1 MYHVSDVNLSFG
13 TLPNGR
19 LYADVTFQ
27 VHFHPEA
34 LMSNMPFGL
43 YMSIYSQPQDGFNG
57 FSGFGGF
64 NGGFNGG
71 NFNGQRPHGLVWA
84 GRESISANGFP
95 TLQFNR
101 RVMLNQFQGPWF
113 NFNTFLQQYAHTF
126 FTQIWLVPE
135 HVEQQGWNQVSSF
148 SRAFTPWMQ
157 QPWQMGLQEFL
168 YNQFAYGTQSNW
180 GYNQGFGNGFL
191 REYFAP
197 AHQSMFAHF
206 GHPAGFGYG
215 SFGNGFGYNGFGNGF
230 GYGFGNGY
238 GYNGFGNGFGYGF
251 GQQALSGAYGS
262 YGNYPS
268 SYHTNYGYHQ
278 SSPISQQ
285 YGQRWDNGFGYGNG
299 FGNSYGNT
307 WNNSWNNGF
316 GGQFPMQTG
325 YQNAFAPTYYNGF
338 QGVGGFNGGFNGG
351 FGNSGFSGGTQTHR
365 TETVTYN
372 TTQPSTHPGARP
384 ALAVSQ
390 VQY

>member
-19 LYADVTFQ
+19 LYADVAFQ
-27 VHFHPEA
+27 VHFHPEVI
-34 LMSNMPFGL
+34 LSNLPFGL

-57 FSGFGGF
+57 FSGF
-64 NGGFNGG
+64 NGGFSG
-71 NFNGQRPHGLVWA
+71 NFQGQRPQGLVWA

-113 NFNTFLQQYAHTF
+113 NFNTFMQQFAHTF

-157 QPWQMGLQEFL
+157 QPWQMGLQEFA
-168 YNQFAYGTQSNW
+168 YNQFGFGNPGNW
-180 GYNQGFGNGFL
+180 GYNQGFGNGFQ

-197 AHQSMFAHF
+197 AQQNMFAHF

-215 SFGNGFGYNGFGNGF
+215 SFGNGFGY
-230 GYGFGNGY
+230 
-238 GYNGFGNGFGYGF
+238 GYNGFGNGFGYGYGYGY
-251 GQQALSGAYGS
+251 GQQALNSYSGYGS
-262 YGNYPS
+262 YGSYPGYPS

-285 YGQRWDNGFGYGNG
+285 YGQRWGNG
-299 FGNSYGNT
+299 FGNSYGNNWNNGWNNG

-316 GGQFPMQTG
+316 GGQFPVQTG

-338 QGVGGFNGGFNGG
+338 QGVGNFNSGFNGGFNGG
-351 FGNSGFSGGTQTHR
+351 FGNSGGTQTHR

-372 TTQPSTHPGARP
+372 TAQPSTHPGARP